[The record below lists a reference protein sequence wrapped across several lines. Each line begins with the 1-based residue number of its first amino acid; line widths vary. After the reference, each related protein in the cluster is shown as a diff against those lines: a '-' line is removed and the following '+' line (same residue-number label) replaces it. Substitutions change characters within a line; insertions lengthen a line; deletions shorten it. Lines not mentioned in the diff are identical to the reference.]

1 MEKYFLVFGH
11 CGRCRPDT
19 FNLVSP
25 SNVSRPHDGLTH
37 ISFLPE
43 TLRSLVGDG
52 SIPPPSLSASP
63 VELYQRRKLAKKMA
77 ETGEELE
84 PVHRP
89 PPKPYR
95 PFSTFAILLVPE
107 IFLAFFFASL
117 LYLQFYASLTLFST
131 ALKNSYGLSELK
143 IGLCYLYV
151 PFSCGFPPKV
161 NVFPAHRV

>member
-1 MEKYFLVFGH
+1 M
-11 CGRCRPDT
+11 D
-19 FNLVSP
+19 
-25 SNVSRPHDGLTH
+25 

-84 PVHRP
+84 PVQRP
-89 PPKPYR
+89 PCKPYR
-95 PFSTFAILLVPE
+95 PFSTFAILFVPE

-117 LYLQFYASLTLFST
+117 LYLQFYSSLTLFST

-151 PFSCGFPPKV
+151 PFPKWIFSQLTYSQSIGYRQYHLFPVKRSSTRLLLPSRRTSCRG
-161 NVFPAHRV
+161 